1 MDWPMELPE
10 EKENIPP
17 KEGPFTRPNSP
28 TPDKQEWYVG
38 TEDYSQK
45 ILQKCA
51 MTKEDWED
59 LDSLPEEDIKA
70 INANGLLG
78 WLGFA
83 IINGDLLHISQ
94 LAEEMEEISKMEAG

>member
-1 MDWPMELPE
+1 MELPD

-17 KEGPFTRPNSP
+17 KQGPFTRPSSP
-28 TPDKQEWYVG
+28 VPDKKEWYAE
-38 TEDYSQK
+38 TEDYK
-45 ILQKCA
+45 PRILQKCA

-59 LDSLPEEDIKA
+59 LESLPEEDINA

-83 IINGDLLHISQ
+83 IIDGDLLHISQ
-94 LAEEMEEISKMEAG
+94 LAEEMEEISKMET